1 MSKLIRSIK
10 KVIGLENKMY
20 RKSNE
25 NHFFNFIL
33 IFYIFIVNSYKL
45 MLHYT
50 SIIAFYTKKKKL
62 YYCTDVNY

>member
-33 IFYIFIVNSYKL
+33 IFYIFIVNSYKS

-50 SIIAFYTKKKKL
+50 SIIAFYKKNTL
-62 YYCTDVNY
+62 YYCIDVNY